1 MAGLYRQFYSSFWS
15 DPSIIDS
22 FSPEDRY
29 FYMYLITNEHTNLC
43 GIYEIS
49 LKQISFDTGY
59 SSETVKAL
67 IDRFQGHLK
76 RIRYNPETHE
86 MAILNWAKYN
96 YPEKTTDNRFACIK
110 DELKTVKDKELVL
123 SVIGHASDVIK
134 TELTNMLSDSH
145 DEKPH
150 ITPLQAPSM
159 PHHPVLVLEK
169 ALVQEGDTAPA
180 RENSPGENQSIR
192 GAELQVPITQLHT
205 EIPHLKITERWFKK
219 FNKITGITTL
229 PDERSILAAKK
240 LLEFL
245 NGNINTALNAVDYY
259 FENWQDLWFACD
271 KATRKGS
278 RESRIWEFRFG
289 SFSTP
294 ENIQEIL
301 SKMKSL
307 PKKAESREPYSTGA
321 PPVPDDELATPEQR
335 RDALSRIKNLNI
347 AKTVKLETAQ

>member
-15 DPSIIDS
+15 DPSIVDS

-59 SSETVKAL
+59 SPETVKAL

-76 RIRYNPETHE
+76 RIHYNPETHE

-96 YPEKTTDNRFACIK
+96 YPDKTTDNRFVCIK
-110 DELKTVKDKELVL
+110 EELRTVKDRGLVL
-123 SVIGHASDVIK
+123 QVIGNAVDLIK
-134 TELTNMLSDSH
+134 AALVDMLPEQHEEYPLNS
-145 DEKPH
+145 
-150 ITPLQAPSM
+150 PLQAPIKPLS
-159 PHHPVLVLEK
+159 PVLVLEK

-180 RENSPGENQSIR
+180 REEHPQEVPAQR
-192 GAELQVPITQLHT
+192 GDEATAALTMMDS
-205 EIPHLKITERWFKK
+205 EIPHFKIAVKWFHTFTKL
-219 FNKITGITTL
+219 TGITIM

-245 NGNINTALNAVDYY
+245 DGNINLALDAVDYY
-259 FENWQDLWFACD
+259 FDNWQELWFACERT
-271 KATRKGS
+271 TRKGPK
-278 RESRIWEFRFG
+278 ESRVWEFRFG
-289 SFSTP
+289 SFTTP

-301 SKMKSL
+301 SKMKSN
-307 PKKAESREPYSTGA
+307 PVKAEISAPYSTGA
-321 PPVPDDELATPEQR
+321 PPIPDCELATPEQTR
-335 RDALSRIKNLNI
+335 KALSKIKGLGK
-347 AKTVKLETAQ
+347 AKTVEMVQ